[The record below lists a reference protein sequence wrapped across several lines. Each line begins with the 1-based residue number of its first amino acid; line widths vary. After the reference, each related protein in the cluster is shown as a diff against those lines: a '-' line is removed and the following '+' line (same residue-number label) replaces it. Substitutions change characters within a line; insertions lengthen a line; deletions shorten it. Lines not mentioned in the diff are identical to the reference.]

1 MDFGKIPLFKA
12 IGERLG
18 FLEARQNVL
27 SDNIA
32 NVDTPGFKPKDL
44 KTESFG
50 NLTEAALQK
59 LQPAVTDPHH
69 ILPASASTGSAAYPL
84 ETKGGNSEETVNGN
98 SVNLEDQLL
107 KISETSFDHQ
117 TVLNLYHKQIGLLK
131 TALDRGGS

>member
-1 MDFGKIPLFKA
+1 MDFSNIPLFKA

-18 FLEARQNVL
+18 FLAARQDVL
-27 SDNIA
+27 SDNVA

-44 KTESFG
+44 KPQSFG
-50 NLTEAALQK
+50 SLAEAAFQK
-59 LQPAVTDPHH
+59 LQPEVTDPHH
-69 ILPASASTGSAAYPL
+69 MLPASTTSAAYPL
-84 ETKGGNSEETVNGN
+84 ETKNADGEETVNGN
-98 SVNLEDQLL
+98 GVDLEEQLL

>member
-1 MDFGKIPLFKA
+1 MDFSKIPLFQA

-44 KTESFG
+44 KTQSFG
-50 NLTEAALQK
+50 TLTAAAFQK

-69 ILPASASTGSAAYPL
+69 MLPASAGSTAYPL
-84 ETKGGNSEETVNGN
+84 ETKSGKSEETVNGN
-98 SVNLEDQLL
+98 GVNLEEQLL
-107 KISETSFDHQ
+107 KISQTSFDHQ